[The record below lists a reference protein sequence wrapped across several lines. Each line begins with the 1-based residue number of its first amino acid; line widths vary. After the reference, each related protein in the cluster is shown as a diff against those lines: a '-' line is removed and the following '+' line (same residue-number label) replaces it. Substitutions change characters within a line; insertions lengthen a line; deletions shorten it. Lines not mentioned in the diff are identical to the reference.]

1 MNEFS
6 PEVQKIIEL
15 ALDANLLNYID
26 NETPRTYFIHPDAQ
40 LFEVLYFAQL
50 IKEEIDY
57 ENTLKIAKKGIKQY
71 REALID
77 LS

>member
-6 PEVQKIIEL
+6 PEVQRIIEL

-26 NETPRTYFIHPDAQ
+26 NETPKNYFIRPDAQ

-50 IKEEIDY
+50 IKEELEY
-57 ENTLKIAKKGIKQY
+57 GKTLEVAKKGIKQY